1 MAHRI
6 LLTGSNG
13 LLGQKIVS
21 QLISDGT
28 DDLLATARGD
38 NRHPQQEG
46 YRYQALD
53 LTDSTALREVVADF
67 EPEVI
72 INTAAMTQVD
82 ACEDDQAACDAVN
95 VTAVKTLSDITK
107 RAGIRLVHIST
118 DFVFDGQ
125 AGPYRESDLPK
136 PVNYYGESK
145 LRAEQLIRQTG
156 GDHAILRTILLYG
169 VTPAMSRSNLVLWV
183 KKSLEAG
190 KEIRVVNDQFRSPTL
205 AEDLAAASISAARGQ
220 QQGIFHVSGAEY
232 LGVHEIAYRVAD
244 FWRLDKALIS
254 EIDSTSL
261 KQRAKRPPR
270 TGFVI
275 DKARAELGYTPHSL
289 EDGLKLLAQQLAT
302 LEA

>member
-21 QLISDGT
+21 QLLSDGQNEF
-28 DDLLATARGD
+28 LATARGE
-38 NRHPQQEG
+38 NRHPQREG
-46 YRYQALD
+46 YRYQSLD
-53 LTDSTALREVVADF
+53 LTHTAALREVVADF
-67 EPEVI
+67 GPEVI

-118 DFVFDGQ
+118 DFVFDGEE
-125 AGPYRESDLPK
+125 GPYRESDLPK

-169 VTPAMSRSNLVLWV
+169 VTPAMSRSNIMLWV

-190 KEIRVVNDQFRSPTL
+190 KDIRVVNDQFRSPTL
-205 AEDLAAASISAARGQ
+205 AEDLATASISAARGQ

-244 FWRLDKALIS
+244 FWQLDKSLIS
-254 EIDSTSL
+254 ETDSRSL

-275 DKARAELGYTPHSL
+275 DKAREELDYAPHSL
-289 EDGLKLLAQQLAT
+289 EEGLTLLDQQLAA